1 MGKIAEELCSEIIL
15 TSEDSFDENPSQILS
30 EIKSGI
36 TSNQLL
42 VTKIILDR
50 REAIKAALRLAG
62 PGDTVIITGKG
73 AEPWLMGPGGSK
85 IPWDDREVVRGEL
98 KNLKQ

>member
-1 MGKIAEELCSEIIL
+1 MGKIAGELCSEIIL
-15 TSEDSFDENPSQILS
+15 TSEDSYDEDPRIIINDIAKGIS
-30 EIKSGI
+30 SGI
-36 TSNQLL
+36 R
-42 VTKIILDR
+42 VTKIIDR
-50 REAIKAALRLAG
+50 REAIKTALRLAK

-85 IPWDDREVVRGEL
+85 IPWDDREVIRGEL